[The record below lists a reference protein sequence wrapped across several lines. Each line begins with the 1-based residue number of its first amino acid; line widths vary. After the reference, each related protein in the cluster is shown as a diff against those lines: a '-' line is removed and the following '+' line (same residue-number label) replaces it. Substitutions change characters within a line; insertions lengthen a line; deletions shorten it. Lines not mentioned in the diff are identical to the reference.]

1 MDFMLSQEILPT
13 LQSLIQMSA
22 PGCPQ
27 PGTIPFSS
35 VFLTYLFSYHLIPY
49 SFCKYLLSTKYVLGS
64 LIHDLIL
71 HAMIIILFYPL
82 EGGD

>member
-27 PGTIPFSS
+27 PGTIPFFS
-35 VFLTYLFSYHLIPY
+35 VFLTYLFSYHLIPH

-64 LIHDLIL
+64 FIHGLVL
-71 HAMIIILFYPL
+71 YSIIIISVLSS
-82 EGGD
+82 